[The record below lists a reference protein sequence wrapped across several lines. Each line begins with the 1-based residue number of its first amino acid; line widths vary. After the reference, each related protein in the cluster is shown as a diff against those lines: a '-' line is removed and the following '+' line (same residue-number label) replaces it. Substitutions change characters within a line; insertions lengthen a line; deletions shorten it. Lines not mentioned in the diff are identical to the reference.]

1 MGRIIQCLLDTDFY
15 KFTMGQVVFKEFR
28 DVPVKYAFKLR
39 TQGIDLSKIIDM
51 ARLRRELDHVMQ
63 LHPDNSELHYLRGTN
78 EYGERMFTE
87 DYLEHWKNLVLPKYS
102 LSDDFVLEFSGPWST
117 TIYWETFALSI
128 ISELLHEALLEKMS
142 PFEREV
148 VYAQG
153 RIRLSKKIAK
163 IRSEPGLTFSDFA
176 TRRRDSRAWHEYVV
190 KTLIE
195 ELPKTQFL
203 GTSNVWLAMKYGLL
217 PMGTSAHEMYM
228 GLSGIMHGSDE
239 EIRNSHNEVL
249 KLWYK
254 HYGKGLSIALTDTYG
269 SDFFFADMSMGQAM
283 EWKGLRQDSG
293 NPFEFALKAINFY
306 RARGIDPLTKL
317 IVFSDGLDADT
328 MIKLY
333 RRFSSKIQVTFGWGT
348 NLANDLGLI
357 VLSMVVKLVESNGH
371 GTVKLSDNIEKAI
384 GRPEDIARF
393 KRIFGYNS
401 TYSSTCTY

>member
-1 MGRIIQCLLDTDFY
+1 
-15 KFTMGQVVFKEFR
+15 MGQVVFKEFR

-203 GTSNVWLAMKYGLL
+203 GTSNVWLAMKYGL
-217 PMGTSAHEMYM
+217 P
-228 GLSGIMHGSDE
+228 D
-239 EIRNSHNEVL
+239 IRNIYS
-249 KLWYK
+249 
-254 HYGKGLSIALTDTYG
+254 TD
-269 SDFFFADMSMGQAM
+269 
-283 EWKGLRQDSG
+283 LRILNQ
-293 NPFEFALKAINFY
+293 F
-306 RARGIDPLTKL
+306 
-317 IVFSDGLDADT
+317 
-328 MIKLY
+328 
-333 RRFSSKIQVTFGWGT
+333 
-348 NLANDLGLI
+348 
-357 VLSMVVKLVESNGH
+357 
-371 GTVKLSDNIEKAI
+371 
-384 GRPEDIARF
+384 
-393 KRIFGYNS
+393 
-401 TYSSTCTY
+401 